1 MDFCRKNLK
10 KCKKKIRKNLYNYS
24 IKHKNKFL
32 FLDTFVKVKLF
43 FIV

>member
-10 KCKKKIRKNLYNYS
+10 KKKKKKKTFIIYS

>member
-1 MDFCRKNLK
+1 LQK
-10 KCKKKIRKNLYNYS
+10 KFKKVQKKIRKNLYNYS